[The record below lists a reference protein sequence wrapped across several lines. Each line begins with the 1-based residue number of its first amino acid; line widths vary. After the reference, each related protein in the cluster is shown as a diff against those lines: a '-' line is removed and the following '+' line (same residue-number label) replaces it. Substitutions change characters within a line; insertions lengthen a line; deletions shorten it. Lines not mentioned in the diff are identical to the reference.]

1 MQSPMTDYPAHDCD
15 FCPGTVE
22 AFYTHH
28 EPLKVSGTLVL
39 IEGFT
44 IGKCNRCG
52 HRYFPAEVLK
62 RAEQVA
68 QDTAKASHSE
78 TVPIVAA

>member
-1 MQSPMTDYPAHDCD
+1 MTDYPAHDCD

-22 AFYTHH
+22 ALCAHN

-52 HRYFPAEVLK
+52 HRYFPSEVLK
-62 RAEQVA
+62 RAEKAA
-68 QDTAKASHSE
+68 QDADNASHSE
-78 TVPIVAA
+78 TVPVVAA

>member
-1 MQSPMTDYPAHDCD
+1 MTDYSAHDCD

>member
-1 MQSPMTDYPAHDCD
+1 MTEYPAHDCD

-22 AFYTHH
+22 AFCAHN

-44 IGKCNRCG
+44 IGKCNHCG
-52 HRYFPAEVLK
+52 HRYFPAEILK
-62 RAEQVA
+62 RAEQAA
-68 QDTAKASHSE
+68 QDAGSASHSE
-78 TVPIVAA
+78 TVPVVAA

>member
-1 MQSPMTDYPAHDCD
+1 MTDYPAHDCD

-22 AFYTHH
+22 ALCAHN
-28 EPLKVSGTLVL
+28 EPFKVSGTLVL

>member
-1 MQSPMTDYPAHDCD
+1 MIDYASHDCD

-22 AFYTHH
+22 ALCAHK

-62 RAEQVA
+62 RAEQAA
-68 QDTAKASHSE
+68 QDVAKASHSE
-78 TVPIVAA
+78 TVPVVAA